1 MVMADTIA
9 ELREQVHTLQ
19 EENAALRAKAAE
31 WNWNNPRWW
40 ARNIERFIF
49 AVLVANTIF
58 FGLVIPLALQM
69 FFVNGRIENIAV
81 AAVAIFAVVRRV
93 RAKGAELLAFKILVL
108 CLLVYGLVILDGF
121 AGGFFIFV
129 CLRKPSG
136 EHPVWDQA
144 WEHPYARC
152 FKQCASHYYDL
163 EGLKLEPFGLSG
175 GDLLYKAE

>member
-108 CLLVYGLVILDGF
+108 CLLGYGLVILDGAMVWF
-121 AGGFFIFV
+121 VIFLG
-129 CLRKPSG
+129 LRKPSG

-152 FKQCASHYYDL
+152 FKQCASHYYKQRG
-163 EGLKLEPFGLSG
+163 ESEHPAS
-175 GDLLYKAE
+175 A